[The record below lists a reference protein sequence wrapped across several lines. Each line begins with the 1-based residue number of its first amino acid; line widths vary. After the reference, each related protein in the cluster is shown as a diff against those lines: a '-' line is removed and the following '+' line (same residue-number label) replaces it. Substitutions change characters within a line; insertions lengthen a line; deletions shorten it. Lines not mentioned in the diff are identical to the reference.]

1 MNTFLHDVRYAAR
14 RLRHA
19 PTFTLVVVLTLALGI
34 GANSAIFS
42 VVNTV
47 LLAPAPYRAPHELIT
62 IYHQYPSLKLE
73 APVSAPG
80 FKDYRDRTKSFA
92 SLAVESGWNV
102 NLTGTGEP
110 ERLGGTRVSGLFF
123 NTLGVAPALGR
134 TVVVD
139 DDQAGHD
146 HVVVLSDGLWKRSFG
161 SRPDI
166 VGKSIQLNGEA
177 YQVIGVMPPSFVD
190 PWNPPTEIW
199 SPIAINPARFTP
211 DNYTNEF
218 LNLVARV
225 KPGVTIDAAT
235 KEMTAFATQLK
246 KDNPDNLPSDWTLEV
261 KTMSEVQ
268 TGRIRPALLLLLG
281 AVGFVLLIACAN
293 VANLMLA
300 RAASRQR
307 EVAIRTA
314 LGARPWDLIRQLLA
328 ESLMLSMAGAMLGL
342 AIAYGSIKALV
353 ASNPTRLPR
362 VGELAID
369 GNVVW
374 FTLAI
379 AVITGVVF
387 GLVPSVQAWKGS
399 LQGSL
404 KDGSRGG
411 TADKRGQLVRRGL
424 VVAEIAL
431 ALTLLTGGG
440 LLLKSFSRLSSV
452 SPGFEPRNVL
462 TFALSLPPA
471 RYSNDTL
478 RAAFWNSVMPRLAQV
493 PGVKAVG
500 GTSVVPFGGSWS
512 TGSFNVEGYT
522 PPPKANSPWGD
533 IRIVT
538 PGFFDALQLKRLKG
552 RIFTPQDD
560 DHAVFAAVV
569 DDEFA
574 KRFFKPGEEVVGKRI
589 YFGDATPDTSTR
601 YITIVGVVGHA
612 AHEGLDAE
620 ARVQLYLHA
629 GQPAAFGGGAGRAD
643 IVVRTVGDPKLVVAS
658 VRGAIHELD
667 RDLPMA
673 RITTMDELVSASMG
687 QRRLSTILLGVFAG
701 LALLLASLGIY
712 GVMSY
717 AVAQRTR
724 ELGVRVALGAT
735 RENVLG
741 LVLRQGAKLAVIG
754 TAIGLTG
761 AFALTRLIASQL
773 YDVKPT
779 DPLTFTAVTL
789 LLLGVAFAATMIP
802 ALRAMR
808 VDPIVAL
815 REE

>member
-1 MNTFLHDVRYAAR
+1 MNTLLQELRYAIR
-14 RLRHA
+14 RLRHS

-47 LLAPAPYRAPHELIT
+47 LLAPAPYRAPNELVT
-62 IYHQYPSLKLE
+62 IYHHYPSIKLE
-73 APVSAPG
+73 ASVSAMG
-80 FKDYRDRTKSFA
+80 FKDDRDRTKSFA
-92 SLAVESGWNV
+92 DVAVETGWNV

-123 NTLGVAPALGR
+123 TTLGVTPAIGR
-134 TVVVD
+134 ALVAD

-146 HVVVLSDGLWKRSFG
+146 HVVVLTDGLWKRDFG
-161 SRPDI
+161 ARRDI
-166 VGKSIQLNGEA
+166 LNQSVQLNGES
-177 YQVIGVMPPSFVD
+177 YQVVGVMPPGFVD
-190 PWNPPTEIW
+190 PWAPLTELW
-199 SPIAINPARFTP
+199 SPIAIDPARFTV
-211 DNYTNEF
+211 NMYTNEY

-235 KEMTAFATQLK
+235 REMTAFADQLK
-246 KDNPDNLPSDWTLEV
+246 KDNPNQFSTDWTLEV
-261 KTMSEVQ
+261 KPMSEVQ
-268 TGRIRPALLLLLG
+268 TGKIRPALLMLLG

-293 VANLMLA
+293 VANLLLA

-328 ESLMLSMAGAMLGL
+328 ESLMLSVAGGALGL
-342 AIAYGSIKALV
+342 AIAYGSVKALV
-353 ASNPTRLPR
+353 ASNPTNLPR
-362 VGELAID
+362 VGELRID
-369 GNVVW
+369 SHVVW
-374 FTLAI
+374 FTLGV
-379 AVITGVVF
+379 AVITGVIF
-387 GLVPSVQAWKGS
+387 GLVPAMQAWKGN

-411 TADKRGQLVRRGL
+411 TADKRGQLIRRGL
-424 VVAEIAL
+424 VIAEIAL
-431 ALTLLTGGG
+431 ALTLLAGGG
-440 LLLKSFSRLSSV
+440 LLLKSFARLSSV
-452 SPGFEPRNVL
+452 TPGFEPQRVL
-462 TFALSLPPA
+462 TFGLALPPA
-471 RYSNDTL
+471 RYHNDTL
-478 RAAFWNSVMPRLAQV
+478 RVAFWNAVMPRIAQV

-500 GTSVVPFGGSWS
+500 STSVVPFGGSWS

-538 PGFFDALQLKRLKG
+538 PGFFDALQLHLLKG
-552 RIFTPQDD
+552 RTFTTHDD
-560 DHAVFAAVV
+560 DHAVLAAVV
-569 DDEFA
+569 DDEFV
-574 KRFFKPGEEVVGKRI
+574 KRYYKSGEDPIGKRI
-589 YFGDATPDTSTR
+589 YFGASTPDSSTR
-601 YITIVGVVGHA
+601 YITIIGVVGHA

-620 ARVQLYLHA
+620 ARIQVYFSAL
-629 GQPAAFGGGAGRAD
+629 QPAAVGGGIAGANV
-643 IVVRTVGDPKLVVAS
+643 VVRTTGDPKQMVGG
-658 VRGAIHELD
+658 VRAAIHDVD

-673 RITTMDELVSASMG
+673 RITTMEELVSASMG

-724 ELGVRVALGAT
+724 EIGVRVALGAS
-735 RENVLG
+735 RDNVLG
-741 LVLRQGAKLAVIG
+741 LVLRQGAALAVTGAVIG
-754 TAIGLTG
+754 FAG
-761 AFALTRLIASQL
+761 ALALTRLIAAQL
-773 YDVKPT
+773 YGVKPT
-779 DPLTFTAVTL
+779 DPMTFALVTL
-789 LLLGVAFAATMIP
+789 LLLAVALAATMVP
-802 ALRAMR
+802 AMRAMR